1 MTKSKCSSSPWVRYF
16 KEFILNKLFLK
27 QALVAVSLL
36 ASSAVALADVKIG
49 FVNTERVFREA
60 PIAQLA
66 QKKLEKEFASRD
78 ADLQKQAKQARDL
91 QAQIEKD
98 GVTMSDADRQRKERD
113 LANMNREYQRTLREF
128 REDLNVRRNEELVKV
143 QDKAR
148 KAIQA
153 YGEAEK
159 YDVILEDVIYFSPKI
174 DITDRIIRTLSQ

>member
-1 MTKSKCSSSPWVRYF
+1 
-16 KEFILNKLFLK
+16 LNKVVFR
-27 QALVAVSLL
+27 QLVVAASLL
-36 ASSAVALADVKIG
+36 VSSATALADIKIG

-60 PIAQLA
+60 PIALVA
-66 QKKLEKEFASRD
+66 QKKLEKEFAGRD
-78 ADLQKQAKQARDL
+78 ADLQKMAKQARDL
-91 QAQIEKD
+91 QAQLEKD
-98 GVTMSDADRQRKERD
+98 GLTMSDSDKQRKERD
-113 LANMNREYQRTLREF
+113 LANLNRDYQRSVREF